1 MAANR
6 LFYAC
11 QALAIAKTGHNS
23 VSATQFEVMKGVQ
36 SAGVNTNFTL
46 EQVFEYGQVELYSNE
61 DEVSEVEIT
70 VEKVIDGH
78 KLLYLQAVGEIGKT
92 NLVSASNS
100 VSDVY
105 LALYPDTITSVG
117 GVTPDNVMMCS
128 GVTVSSVSYTYP
140 INGNATESIT
150 LVGNSKFW
158 NASSYGMASN
168 PTALYGTGGSTATV
182 INGAHTPSGDVGV
195 ARRAKFNLA
204 TSTIPAEVMSQLN
217 TVGSPGSGLQSV
229 NISADFGRE
238 DMLEQ
243 GRFGPYFKYATYPF
257 EVTCEFEVNA
267 TRGDLIAISGQ
278 GVTNP
283 NRSIVIRD
291 TLGTVINLGTKNK
304 LTSVSHSG
312 GDTGGGIATL
322 TYSYS
327 TYNDLRVSNGQTYW
341 S

>member
-1 MAANR
+1 MSNNR

-23 VSATQFEVMKGVQ
+23 TASTQFEVMKGVQ

-78 KLLYLQAVGEIGKT
+78 KLLYLQCVGEIGKT
-92 NLVSASNS
+92 NVVAASNS

-105 LALYPDTITSVG
+105 LALYSDAVSSIAGNSPN
-117 GVTPDNVMMCS
+117 NVLMCS
-128 GVTVSSVSYTYP
+128 GVTLSSLSYTYP
-140 INGNATESIT
+140 INGNGTESVT
-150 LVGNSKFW
+150 LVGNNKFW
-158 NASSYGMASN
+158 NNANYGMAST
-168 PTALYGTGGSTATV
+168 PSVLYGSGGATAQV
-182 INGAHTPSGDVGV
+182 INGTHTPSGNVGV
-195 ARRAKFNLA
+195 ARRAKFDIAN
-204 TSTIPAEVMSQLN
+204 SIIPAEVMSQLN

-229 NISADFGRE
+229 TISANFGRE

-243 GRFGPYFKYATYPF
+243 GQFGPYFKYATYPF
-257 EVTCEFEVNA
+257 EITCEFEVNA
-267 TRGDLIAISGQ
+267 TKGDLIAISGT
-278 GVTNP
+278 GANNP
-283 NRSIVIRD
+283 TRPIVIRD
-291 TLGTVINLGTKNK
+291 TLGTVINLGSKNK
-304 LTSVSHSG
+304 LTSVAHSG
-312 GDTGGGIATL
+312 GDTGGGIATI

-327 TYNDLRVSNGQTYW
+327 TYNDIKVSNGQTYW